1 MTKFD
6 EEIVSGGTFR
16 SIWKV
21 AWPVIVTQLVAN
33 VHGVIDQVLV
43 GHKDGFEGQAAIGA
57 SWQLF
62 LVVVV
67 FLSSL
72 FQGMNILVAQY
83 VGRKDSA
90 AVNRIAYHTFL
101 ACAYL
106 LFFVVAPAGYLLS
119 PWMLK
124 LVGVSAEVR
133 EHALPYLRVLFVV
146 NAPLFFMFLLGGVL
160 QSSGNIKFPLVLG
173 IATAFT
179 HVAVSYL
186 LINGV
191 GPFPELGTVGA
202 AVGTVLGP
210 LPGVLI
216 GLWLVMSGRTIV
228 GRPEKFTLIPDLTI
242 LRRSAAIGI
251 PTGIQAVLLNIG
263 GAALIYF
270 INQLPDS
277 GAALA
282 AYSVCYSQIFSIVTF
297 TGFGLR
303 AACATV
309 IGQNIGAGKL
319 ARGEH
324 AVYLGAGI
332 GLVWAAVFGVI
343 FWTLPGPVLSIFAI
357 ELNST
362 VGEISRTLLHFLTF
376 SGVFVV
382 VMLAF
387 TGGLQGAGDTRTPM
401 YVAFVTQIVILLGFC
416 AAFQMADRLSSQVIW
431 TAILIAHATRFV
443 LTYAI
448 FSRGSWRKI
457 KVALDAP
464 VTAPKTAPATEQPAD
479 AVRET

>member
-21 AWPVIVTQLVAN
+21 AWPVIVTQLIAN
-33 VHGVIDQVLV
+33 VHGVIDHVMV
-43 GHKDGFEGQAAIGA
+43 GHKAGFEGQAAIGA
-57 SWQLF
+57 SWMLF

-83 VGRKDSA
+83 VGRKDST
-90 AVNRIAYHTFL
+90 AVNHIAYHTFL

-106 LFFVVAPAGYLLS
+106 LFFVVAPAGYLLA
-119 PWMLK
+119 PYMLD
-124 LVGVSAEVR
+124 LMDVLPEIR

-160 QSSGNIKFPLVLG
+160 QSSGNMKFPMALG
-173 IATAFT
+173 IATAAT
-179 HVAVSYL
+179 HIGVSYV

-210 LPGVLI
+210 LPSVLI
-216 GLWLVMSGRTIV
+216 GLWLILSGRTIV
-228 GRPEKFTLIPDLTI
+228 GRPDKFTLVPDLTI

-263 GAALIYF
+263 GAVLIYF
-270 INQLPDS
+270 INQLHDG

-282 AYSVCYSQIFSIVTF
+282 AYSVCYIQIFAIVTYV
-297 TGFGLR
+297 GFGVR

-319 ARGEH
+319 ARGER
-324 AVYLGAGI
+324 AVYIGAII
-332 GLVWAAVFGVI
+332 GFVWAAIFGVV
-343 FWTLPGPVLSIFAI
+343 FWTLPGPLLSVFA
-357 ELNST
+357 LDVNSP
-362 VGEISRTLLHFLTF
+362 VGEVARTLLHFLTF

-416 AAFQMADRLSSQVIW
+416 LAFHLANRLSSEVIW
-431 TAILIAHATRFV
+431 TAILISHAIRFI
-443 LTYAI
+443 LTYVI
-448 FSRGSWRKI
+448 FSRGRWRKI
-457 KVALDAP
+457 KVTLDAP
-464 VTAPKTAPATEQPAD
+464 AAAQKTGAVESAD
-479 AVRET
+479 AINEA